1 VKNMIEIKF
10 LTRLID
16 ITGTKN
22 IQLEDITYINAL
34 IELLIEKYGKSFK
47 EVLFDDKGNIRDY
60 LKVMVNGEDIRELD
74 GLNTVLNDGDQVVIF
89 QTIAGG

>member
-1 VKNMIEIKF
+1 MKNMIEIKF

>member
-1 VKNMIEIKF
+1 MIEIKF

>member
-1 VKNMIEIKF
+1 MIEIKF
-10 LTRLID
+10 LTRFID

-22 IQLEDITYINAL
+22 IQLDDITDIDAL
-34 IELLIEKYGKSFK
+34 IELLIQKYGKSFK

-74 GLNTVLNDGDQVVIF
+74 GLNTVLKDGDQVVIF

>member
-1 VKNMIEIKF
+1 MIEIKF

-74 GLNTVLNDGDQVVIF
+74 GLSTVLNDGDQVVIF

>member
-1 VKNMIEIKF
+1 MPTLFV
-10 LTRLID
+10 
-16 ITGTKN
+16 
-22 IQLEDITYINAL
+22 
-34 IELLIEKYGKSFK
+34 
-47 EVLFDDKGNIRDY
+47 FDDKGNIRDY